1 MRRFLIGTLALSLT
15 AGPAAAQHRG
25 GGGHPGGAH
34 PGGGH
39 MAAPAHHVGG
49 TVNHNA
55 GNFHMAHP
63 TTVYRP
69 GGVGLYAGGLYG
81 GYGGLTTLGGTGL
94 GLGGY
99 GLRSGYYTGGL
110 YGGGLYGGSRYY
122 GSGGFV
128 SGGYA
133 PYYVTPQ
140 PSYVPPAGGVY
151 LPPVPADPPTATAL
165 SGELPATLIVQFPA
179 AARVWLDGVEVPG
192 DADASWTFTS
202 KDLKPGESATFRV
215 RGRWEADGKTFEA
228 VRDVPL
234 GPGARSR
241 LVVVSGNEVQP

>member
-1 MRRFLIGTLALSLT
+1 MRRLLIGTLALSVT
-15 AGPAAAQHRG
+15 AGTAAAQHRG
-25 GGGHPGGAH
+25 GP

-39 MAAPAHHVGG
+39 PAGGAHHPAPPAHHAAPPA
-49 TVNHNA
+49 NH
-55 GNFHMAHP
+55 GSNFRMVTAP
-63 TTVYRP
+63 PVYRP
-69 GGVGLYAGGLYG
+69 GGVGLYGGGLYG
-81 GYGGLTTLGGTGL
+81 GGLGGVTLGGYGL

-99 GLRSGYYTGGL
+99 GLRSGYYNGGL
-110 YGGGLYGGSRYY
+110 YGGNYY

-133 PYYVTPQ
+133 PYYVAPQ
-140 PSYVPPAGGVY
+140 PAYTPATGGVY

-165 SGELPATLIVQFPA
+165 SGELPATLVVQFPA

-192 DADASWTFTS
+192 DADPSWTFTS
-202 KDLKPGESATFRV
+202 RDLKPGQTATFKV

-228 VRDVPL
+228 VREVPL